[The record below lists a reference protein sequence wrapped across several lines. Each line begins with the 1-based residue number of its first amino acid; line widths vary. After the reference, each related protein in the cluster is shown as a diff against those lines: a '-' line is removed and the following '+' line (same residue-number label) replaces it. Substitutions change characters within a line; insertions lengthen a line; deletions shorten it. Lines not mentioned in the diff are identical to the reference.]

1 MPYFLLAVLALLR
14 KELLM
19 IVKDKRARIILIMP
33 IVIQTVL
40 FGFVATFDLNSAD
53 YALLDLDHT
62 QASRELVHR
71 FDGTGLFHRRRN
83 LQSSQEIADI
93 LTTKEVLL
101 VLHIASGFERSLQTG
116 KKATVQILID
126 GRNSN
131 VAGVA
136 MGYAQTILA
145 DFHVKGQVHV
155 QKTIVSRAWFN
166 PNLETRWGIL
176 SALTAILSVIQV
188 LSLAGQ
194 SIAREKEKGTFDQL
208 LVTPLNS
215 AMLLI
220 GKAIPPVLVGL
231 VQATLVLLVS
241 IFGFHIP
248 FAGSVALLYGSL
260 TIYNF
265 SVVGIGL
272 CVSSLAQTMQQA
284 MLYNFTLLMPMILLS
299 GFATPIASMPKGFQI
314 ATYCNPVRYGVDF
327 AQRIYLEGA
336 TFAQILP
343 DLVALLLI
351 AVVTLSSAAYLF
363 RAAHT

>member
-1 MPYFLLAVLALLR
+1 MPYFLLGIFALLR

-19 IVKDKRARIILIMP
+19 TVKDKRARIILIMP

-40 FGFVATFDLNSAD
+40 FGFVATFDLNSVD

-62 QASRELVHR
+62 KASRELSQR
-71 FDGTGLFHRRRN
+71 FDGTRLFHRRLN
-83 LQSSQEIADI
+83 LKSSQEIAEI
-93 LTTKEVLL
+93 INNKEVLL
-101 VLHIASGFERSLQTG
+101 VLHIAKGFERSLQAG
-116 KKATVQILID
+116 KRATVQIIID

-136 MGYAQTILA
+136 MGYVQTILA
-145 DFHVKGQVHV
+145 DFKVKGRVEVRQS
-155 QKTIVSRAWFN
+155 IVSRAWFN

-176 SALTAILSVIQV
+176 SALSAILSVIQV
-188 LSLAGQ
+188 LSIAGQ
-194 SIAREKEKGTFDQL
+194 SVAREKEKGTFDQL

-220 GKAIPPVLVGL
+220 GKAIPPVLIGL

-241 IFGFHIP
+241 IFGFDIP
-248 FAGSVALLYGSL
+248 FAGSVMLLYGSL
-260 TIYNF
+260 VIYNF

-272 CVSSLAQTMQQA
+272 CVSSVAQTMQQA

-299 GFATPIASMPKGFQI
+299 GFATPISSMPKVFQI
-314 ATYCNPVRYGVDF
+314 ATYGNPVRYGVDF
-327 AQRIYLEGA
+327 TQRIYLEGA
-336 TFAQILP
+336 TFSQILP